1 LTDSLGLPRHE
12 DDASKRDRGQV
23 LVIGG
28 CDETPGAVLLAG
40 IAALRVG
47 AGKLQIAT
55 SARAALPLAIAVPEA
70 RVLPMANVDD
80 ALVRDADGV
89 LIGPGVLDD
98 EGMDELLDLVLRN
111 AQGTVVVDAG
121 AIPALG
127 RRADVA
133 GATVIAVPN
142 PGEIRHLG
150 DEPATRLGITVSC
163 RDAKTTI
170 TAPDGREWIE
180 EAGSVGLATSG
191 SGDVAA
197 GIVVGLAARGATTEA
212 AAIWGARLHGWAGE
226 RLPFGFLARDLLDQ
240 LPGLLPH

>member
-1 LTDSLGLPRHE
+1 LSELGLPRHE
-12 DDASKRDRGQV
+12 DDASKADRGQV

-28 CDETPGAVLLAG
+28 CDETPGAVILAG
-40 IAALRVG
+40 LAALRVG

-55 SARAALPLAIAVPEA
+55 SERAALPMAIAVPEA
-70 RVLPMANVDD
+70 RVLSMANVDA
-80 ALVRDADGV
+80 ALVSRADAV

-98 EGMDELLDLVLRN
+98 SGMDDLLDLVLRS
-111 AQGTVVVDAG
+111 ARGTVVVDAG

-127 RRADVA
+127 RRSHVDAA
-133 GATVIAVPN
+133 VIAVPN
-142 PGEIRHLG
+142 AGEIAHLG
-150 DEPATRLGITVSC
+150 DDPATRLGITVSC

-170 TAPDGREWIE
+170 TAPDGRTWIE

-197 GIVVGLAARGATTEA
+197 GIVVGLAARGATPEA
-212 AAIWGARLHGWAGE
+212 AAVWGARLHGWAGE